1 MSQKVLVLCQRRTS
15 NSELLTPVTDSINT
29 LVSSLIGE
37 GAEIKYVS
45 DLTPAELPDAN
56 GVDLIGQFGDND
68 FTSENFKENEY
79 SLIICNTCPFVW
91 LDYSVIYKYLKAN
104 GRLALTGFS
113 RRDNI
118 SRGIYSAADGFE
130 QFMEGVYLSYPERNS
145 RISKWFVP
153 VEYHNPVVSL
163 FEKLPIE
170 SDVGGKNI
178 KTKHNVHN
186 TYKRRKTKK
195 TKKVRQSRKLRQRKY
210 KK

>member
-15 NSELLTPVTDSINT
+15 NVDVLTPVTDSINT

-45 DLTPAELPDAN
+45 DLTPDELSDAD
-56 GVDLIGQFGDND
+56 GVDLIGHFGDND
-68 FTSENFKENEY
+68 FTRENFKENEY
-79 SLIICNTCPFVW
+79 SLIICNTCPFIW
-91 LDYSVIYKYLKAN
+91 LDYSVIYKYLKAD
-104 GRLALTGFS
+104 GRLALTAFS

-118 SRGIYSAADGFE
+118 AHGIYSAANGYEHFINE
-130 QFMEGVYLSYPERNS
+130 FYRNS
-145 RISKWFVP
+145 LGSNSAISKWFVP
-153 VEYHNPVVSL
+153 VEYPNPVVSL
-163 FEKLPIE
+163 FEKLPTE
-170 SDVGGKNI
+170 SEGGGKNR

-195 TKKVRQSRKLRQRKY
+195 VRQSRKLRRRKY

>member
-15 NSELLTPVTDSINT
+15 NFVDLTPVTDSINT

-45 DLTPAELPDAN
+45 NLTPDELRDAN
-56 GVDLIGQFGDND
+56 GVDLIGEFGDND
-68 FTSENFKENEY
+68 FTRENFEENEY
-79 SLIICNTCPFVW
+79 SLIICNTCPFIW
-91 LDYSVIYKYLKAN
+91 LDYSVIYKYLKAD

-118 SRGIYSAADGFE
+118 SRGIYSSADGFE
-130 QFMEGVYLSYPERNS
+130 QFMNGVYVSYPGRNS

-153 VEYHNPVVSL
+153 VEYHNPVVLL
-163 FEKLPIE
+163 FEKLPTE
-170 SDVGGKNI
+170 SERGGKNR

-186 TYKRRKTKK
+186 KYKRRK
-195 TKKVRQSRKLRQRKY
+195 TKKVRQSRKLRRRKY